1 MPAAKSGRSNTED
14 LLAAFRRKIDRR
26 IDKGERQEV
35 HAASAKEEKRSPES
49 EGSASEEEGRQSP
62 EEAPPK
68 PAKRPAPARLSPP
81 RSRMRGFDD
90 SNSRKQSLLGDES
103 RKQSL
108 LDGPLEEEEAPPK
121 PAKRPPARLSPPQ
134 DRMRSCDEG
143 RKQSLLDGPLE
154 PEAPPPRRGRR
165 DVENFLRRDVDDRFS
180 DRRREPEE
188 RREKRQSAA
197 ENKERLGRGGR
208 LTEKRAPKEVQKA
221 KGRDMASHGTFSR
234 PRTVKVSN
242 IPEGLEWRYI
252 KELFESAAGK
262 VIEGQFE
269 EDDGVAWLTFEKP
282 DAASTAHFDF
292 DGGELADQV
301 IKVELIDED

>member
-1 MPAAKSGRSNTED
+1 MHTPPPSRPPTILHAHHPPATPHNTPLHPSIHTPATPTGKPIFAQAQLAEQVCVAVPQMFCRQHLRDGDRQQAQLAEGGLRAKQYFKMRRHKEPEHKLERVEELRVFQTHIKRHPGAVCRLSFGRAEFGFK
-14 LLAAFRRKIDRR
+14 LC
-26 IDKGERQEV
+26 
-35 HAASAKEEKRSPES
+35 ASALVCSF
-49 EGSASEEEGRQSP
+49 G
-62 EEAPPK
+62 
-68 PAKRPAPARLSPP
+68 P
-81 RSRMRGFDD
+81 RG
-90 SNSRKQSLLGDES
+90 
-103 RKQSL
+103 
-108 LDGPLEEEEAPPK
+108 
-121 PAKRPPARLSPPQ
+121 
-134 DRMRSCDEG
+134 
-143 RKQSLLDGPLE
+143 
-154 PEAPPPRRGRR
+154 
-165 DVENFLRRDVDDRFS
+165 
-180 DRRREPEE
+180 
-188 RREKRQSAA
+188 A